1 VITWTRLELVLVIA
15 ALLVVILAFYLRGLA
30 ARLDRLHLRV
40 DASTAALDARLERRS
55 SLAQEIALAGVLDPA
70 SSVVLLNA
78 ATNTRRSAT
87 ELFDPGE
94 RYAAES
100 DLSAAL
106 RAVFAEPDDVEELV
120 SDPAVRVL
128 LRELGDVCTG
138 VLLARRFANDATRAA
153 VAVRRRWV
161 VRVLR
166 LAGRAPWPTSRD
178 MDDAPPEALARLL
191 LDST

>member
-1 VITWTRLELVLVIA
+1 
-15 ALLVVILAFYLRGLA
+15 
-30 ARLDRLHLRV
+30 
-40 DASTAALDARLERRS
+40 
-55 SLAQEIALAGVLDPA
+55 
-70 SSVVLLNA
+70 VVLLNA

-87 ELFDPGE
+87 ELFDPVE